1 MRNQQI
7 RVLIADDE
15 THIRQVISQIVAAL
29 GGLVVAEVGDGEQA
43 VRMFEVTRPDIVIL
57 DINMPSLT
65 GDQALA
71 RILALNPRVIGIMMT
86 AQDTI
91 EAVRGCLD
99 LGGRDYILK
108 SNPAAEIYRLMSAN
122 WADYVNEIHAADAP

>member
-99 LGGRDYILK
+99 LGARDYILK